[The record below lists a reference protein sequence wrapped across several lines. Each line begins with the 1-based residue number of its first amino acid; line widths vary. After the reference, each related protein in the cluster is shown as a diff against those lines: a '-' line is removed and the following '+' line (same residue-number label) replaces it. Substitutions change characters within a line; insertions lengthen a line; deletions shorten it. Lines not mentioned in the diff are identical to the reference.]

1 MCTLKYPI
9 NEFNKNVFIQI
20 FEYIYY
26 THFLTNFIVL
36 FTKYNDFLWGYWFLA
51 KKISDFVSL
60 IQKLY
65 NLYCHS
71 SYPPIY
77 SNLPNHYP
85 VKSWWWLVI
94 WLFFRIWKKNIVWDY
109 ATFDCFLFL
118 YDLMYQYVHG
128 YFSNSFFETTFSILF
143 PRLKRKTNKRF
154 LLKIRK

>member
-1 MCTLKYPI
+1 MTQKI
-9 NEFNKNVFIQI
+9 NVESQI
-20 FEYIYY
+20 
-26 THFLTNFIVL
+26 LALGL